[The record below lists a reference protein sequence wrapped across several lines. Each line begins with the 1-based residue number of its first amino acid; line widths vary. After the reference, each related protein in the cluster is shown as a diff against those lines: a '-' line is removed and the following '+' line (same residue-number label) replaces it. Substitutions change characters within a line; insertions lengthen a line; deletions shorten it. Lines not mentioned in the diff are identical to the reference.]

1 MSRIFYIIE
10 GKILA
15 YSLAKKLL
23 LLGNQVY
30 YVSKNSENLEILDGL
45 KVNFPSLEL
54 VKQDP
59 TDIKWIENLD
69 LNKKVEALIIISED
83 DALNFVVSWLLR
95 EYYEDI
101 KIISLVNATENETIF
116 KGINVET
123 LVPIS
128 WMQKLIESSLIHE
141 DITDFFNPYVEKLSI
156 LELTMLEDDKAVN
169 KKLKELKIPQNSII
183 GVLIREDGNIMV
195 PQGETTIYKGDRLI
209 VLALKEQANEVIETL
224 KSR

>member
-30 YVSKNSENLEILDGL
+30 YVSQNKENLEILDGL
-45 KVNFPSLEL
+45 KVNFPALEL

-128 WMQKLIESSLIHE
+128 WMQKIIESSLIHE

-156 LELTMLEDDKAVN
+156 LELTILEDDKAVN
-169 KKLKELKIPQNSII
+169 KKLKELNIPQNSII
-183 GVLIREDGNIMV
+183 GVLIREDGDIMV
-195 PQGETTIYKGDRLI
+195 PQGETIIYKGDRLI
-209 VLALKEQANEVIETL
+209 VLALKEQADDVIETL
-224 KSR
+224 K

>member
-30 YVSKNSENLEILDGL
+30 YVSQNKENLEILDGL
-45 KVNFPSLEL
+45 KVNFPALEL

-128 WMQKLIESSLIHE
+128 WMQKIIESSLIHE

-156 LELTMLEDDKAVN
+156 LELTILEDDKAVN
-169 KKLKELKIPQNSII
+169 KKLKELNIPQNSII
-183 GVLIREDGNIMV
+183 GVLIREDGDIMV
-195 PQGETTIYKGDRLI
+195 PQGETFIYKGDRLI
-209 VLALKEQANEVIETL
+209 VLALKEQADDVIETL
-224 KSR
+224 K

>member
-30 YVSKNSENLEILDGL
+30 YVSQNKENLEILDGL
-45 KVNFPSLEL
+45 KVNFPALEL

-128 WMQKLIESSLIHE
+128 WMQKIIESSLIHE

-183 GVLIREDGNIMV
+183 GVLIREDGDIMV
-195 PQGETTIYKGDRLI
+195 PQGETIIYKGDRLI
-209 VLALKEQANEVIETL
+209 VLALKEQANDVIETL
-224 KSR
+224 K

>member
-1 MSRIFYIIE
+1 MNRIFYIIE

-156 LELTMLEDDKAVN
+156 LELTILEDDKAVN
-169 KKLKELKIPQNSII
+169 KKLKELNIPQNSII
-183 GVLIREDGNIMV
+183 GVLIREDGDIMV

-209 VLALKEQANEVIETL
+209 VLALKEQANDVIETL

>member
-10 GKILA
+10 GEILA

-23 LLGNQVY
+23 LLGNEVY
-30 YVSKNSENLEILDGL
+30 YVSKNNENLQILDGL
-45 KVNFPSLEL
+45 KVNFPALEL

-95 EYYEDI
+95 QYYEDI

-116 KGINVET
+116 KGINVQT

-128 WMQKLIESSLIHE
+128 WMQKIIESSLIHE

-156 LELTMLEDDKAVN
+156 LELTILENDKAVN

-183 GVLIREDGNIMV
+183 GVLIREDGEIMV
-195 PQGETTIYKGDRLI
+195 PQGETTIYEGDRLI
-209 VLALKEQANEVIETL
+209 VLALKEQAEDVIATL

>member
-1 MSRIFYIIE
+1 
-10 GKILA
+10 
-15 YSLAKKLL
+15 
-23 LLGNQVY
+23 
-30 YVSKNSENLEILDGL
+30 
-45 KVNFPSLEL
+45 
-54 VKQDP
+54 
-59 TDIKWIENLD
+59 
-69 LNKKVEALIIISED
+69 
-83 DALNFVVSWLLR
+83 
-95 EYYEDI
+95 
-101 KIISLVNATENETIF
+101 
-116 KGINVET
+116 
-123 LVPIS
+123 
-128 WMQKLIESSLIHE
+128 MQKIIESSLIHE

>member
-1 MSRIFYIIE
+1 
-10 GKILA
+10 
-15 YSLAKKLL
+15 
-23 LLGNQVY
+23 LGNQVY

-128 WMQKLIESSLIHE
+128 WMQKIIESSLIHE
-141 DITDFFNPYVEKLSI
+141 GITDFFNPYVEKLSI
-156 LELTMLEDDKAVN
+156 LELTILEDDKAVN
-169 KKLKELKIPQNSII
+169 KKVKELNIPQNSII
-183 GVLIREDGNIMV
+183 GVLIREDGDIMV

-209 VLALKEQANEVIETL
+209 VLSLKEQADDVIEAL
-224 KSR
+224 K

>member
-1 MSRIFYIIE
+1 MNRIFYIIE

-30 YVSKNSENLEILDGL
+30 YVSKNNENLEILDGL
-45 KVNFPSLEL
+45 KVNFPALEL

-156 LELTMLEDDKAVN
+156 LELTILEDDKAVN
-169 KKLKELKIPQNSII
+169 KKLKELNIPQNSII
-183 GVLIREDGNIMV
+183 GVLIREDGDIMV

-209 VLALKEQANEVIETL
+209 VLALKEQVDEVKETL

>member
-1 MSRIFYIIE
+1 
-10 GKILA
+10 
-15 YSLAKKLL
+15 
-23 LLGNQVY
+23 
-30 YVSKNSENLEILDGL
+30 
-45 KVNFPSLEL
+45 
-54 VKQDP
+54 
-59 TDIKWIENLD
+59 
-69 LNKKVEALIIISED
+69 
-83 DALNFVVSWLLR
+83 LR

>member
-45 KVNFPSLEL
+45 KVNFPALEL

>member
-1 MSRIFYIIE
+1 MNRIFYIIE

-156 LELTMLEDDKAVN
+156 LELTILEDDKAVN
-169 KKLKELKIPQNSII
+169 KKVKELKIPQNSII
-183 GVLIREDGNIMV
+183 GVLIREDGDIMV

-209 VLALKEQANEVIETL
+209 VLALKEQANDVIETL

>member
-30 YVSKNSENLEILDGL
+30 YVSQNKENLEILDGL
-45 KVNFPSLEL
+45 KVNFPALEL

-128 WMQKLIESSLIHE
+128 WMQKIIESSLIHE

-156 LELTMLEDDKAVN
+156 LELTILEDDKAVN
-169 KKLKELKIPQNSII
+169 KKLKELNIPQNSII
-183 GVLIREDGNIMV
+183 GVLIREDGDIMV
-195 PQGETTIYKGDRLI
+195 PQGETIIYKGDRLI
-209 VLALKEQANEVIETL
+209 VLALKEQADNVIETL
-224 KSR
+224 K

>member
-1 MSRIFYIIE
+1 M
-10 GKILA
+10 
-15 YSLAKKLL
+15 
-23 LLGNQVY
+23 
-30 YVSKNSENLEILDGL
+30 
-45 KVNFPSLEL
+45 
-54 VKQDP
+54 
-59 TDIKWIENLD
+59 D

-95 EYYEDI
+95 QYYEDI
-101 KIISLVNATENETIF
+101 KIISLINATENETIF

-156 LELTMLEDDKAVN
+156 LELTILEDDKAVN

-183 GVLIREDGNIMV
+183 GVI
-195 PQGETTIYKGDRLI
+195 
-209 VLALKEQANEVIETL
+209 
-224 KSR
+224 

>member
-30 YVSKNSENLEILDGL
+30 YVSKNNENLEILDGL

-95 EYYEDI
+95 QYYEDI
-101 KIISLVNATENETIF
+101 KIISLINATENETIF

-156 LELTMLEDDKAVN
+156 LELTILEDDKAVN

-183 GVLIREDGNIMV
+183 GVLIREDGDIMV

-209 VLALKEQANEVIETL
+209 VLALKEQVDEVKETL
-224 KSR
+224 K

>member
-1 MSRIFYIIE
+1 
-10 GKILA
+10 
-15 YSLAKKLL
+15 
-23 LLGNQVY
+23 
-30 YVSKNSENLEILDGL
+30 VSQNKENLEILDGL
-45 KVNFPSLEL
+45 KVNFPALEL

-128 WMQKLIESSLIHE
+128 WMQKIIESSLIHE

-156 LELTMLEDDKAVN
+156 LELTILEDDKAVN
-169 KKLKELKIPQNSII
+169 KKLKELNIPQNSII
-183 GVLIREDGNIMV
+183 GVLIREDGDIMV
-195 PQGETTIYKGDRLI
+195 PQGETIIYKGDRLI
-209 VLALKEQANEVIETL
+209 VLALKEQADDVIETL
-224 KSR
+224 K

>member
-23 LLGNQVY
+23 LLGNEVY
-30 YVSKNSENLEILDGL
+30 YVSQNKENLEILDGL
-45 KVNFPSLEL
+45 KVNFPALEL

-128 WMQKLIESSLIHE
+128 WMQKIIESSLIHE

-156 LELTMLEDDKAVN
+156 LELTILEDDKAVN
-169 KKLKELKIPQNSII
+169 KKLKELNIPQNSII
-183 GVLIREDGNIMV
+183 GVLIREDGDIMV
-195 PQGETTIYKGDRLI
+195 PQGETIIYKGDRLI
-209 VLALKEQANEVIETL
+209 VLALKEQANDIIETL
-224 KSR
+224 K

>member
-1 MSRIFYIIE
+1 M
-10 GKILA
+10 
-15 YSLAKKLL
+15 
-23 LLGNQVY
+23 
-30 YVSKNSENLEILDGL
+30 
-45 KVNFPSLEL
+45 
-54 VKQDP
+54 
-59 TDIKWIENLD
+59 
-69 LNKKVEALIIISED
+69 
-83 DALNFVVSWLLR
+83 NFVVSWLLR

-156 LELTMLEDDKAVN
+156 LELTILEDDKAVN
-169 KKLKELKIPQNSII
+169 KKLKELNI
-183 GVLIREDGNIMV
+183 GNIMV

>member
-30 YVSKNSENLEILDGL
+30 YVSKNNENLEILDGL

-95 EYYEDI
+95 QYYEDI
-101 KIISLVNATENETIF
+101 KIISLINATENETIF

-156 LELTMLEDDKAVN
+156 LELTILEDDKAVN
-169 KKLKELKIPQNSII
+169 KKLKELKIPQN
-183 GVLIREDGNIMV
+183 
-195 PQGETTIYKGDRLI
+195 
-209 VLALKEQANEVIETL
+209 
-224 KSR
+224 

>member
-1 MSRIFYIIE
+1 MNRIFYIIE

-30 YVSKNSENLEILDGL
+30 YVSKNNENLEILDGL
-45 KVNFPSLEL
+45 KVNFPALEL

-128 WMQKLIESSLIHE
+128 WMQKIIESSLIHE
-141 DITDFFNPYVEKLSI
+141 DITDFFNPYVDKLSI
-156 LELTMLEDDKAVN
+156 LELTILEDDKAVN
-169 KKLKELKIPQNSII
+169 KKLKELKIPENSII
-183 GVLIREDGNIMV
+183 GVLIREDGDIMV

-209 VLALKEQANEVIETL
+209 VLALKEQVDEVKETL

>member
-30 YVSKNSENLEILDGL
+30 YVSKNNENLEILDGL

-95 EYYEDI
+95 QYYEDI
-101 KIISLVNATENETIF
+101 KIISLINATENETIF

-156 LELTMLEDDKAVN
+156 LELTILEDDKAVN

-183 GVLIREDGNIMV
+183 GVLIREDGDIMV
-195 PQGETTIYKGDRLI
+195 PQGETTIYEGDRLI
-209 VLALKEQANEVIETL
+209 VLALKEQADDVIETL

>member
-1 MSRIFYIIE
+1 MNRIFYIIE

-30 YVSKNSENLEILDGL
+30 YVSKNNENLEILDGL
-45 KVNFPSLEL
+45 KVNFPALEL